1 MAPDQDHVI
10 SPDQLQVGVYVY
22 LDLSWMNHPF
32 SFNNFKIR
40 TEEQLLTIRR
50 LGLQK
55 VRWDPSRSDV
65 SPLTETELPATES
78 PLVAAEAGITSA
90 PTSVD
95 AALMAAKQVRIQ
107 RLAEQRENVARVEA
121 AFTSAVAVAKSLHQ
135 TIGSKPEATLIEA
148 GKLMSKLVDEL
159 LAAPEVAIQVMSEKP
174 GVDETYYHPLNV
186 SVLSMIL
193 GRELRLPADVIK
205 MIGLGAIFHD
215 MGLAELPPHVVSQ
228 RESLTKSERELRER
242 HCRYGF
248 ELGRKAGLPAAAL
261 NVILQ
266 HHESFD
272 GGGYP
277 QKLKGESID
286 VPARLVAIVNVYDNL
301 CNPPNVAQA
310 LTPHEALSAMYAQ
323 KRNWFDP
330 KLLLVFIRFMGV
342 YPPGTVVALSND
354 AIGLVIKVN
363 SSRPLKP
370 TLIVY
375 DAEIPKSE
383 ALLLDLED
391 EPDINITRSIKPGL
405 LSPAVFEYLS
415 PRKRVNYYFD
425 TANPKPDA

>member
-1 MAPDQDHVI
+1 MTLVQDHVI

-22 LDLSWMNHPF
+22 LDLGWMNHPF

-40 TEEQLLTIRR
+40 TEEQLVTIRQ
-50 LGLQK
+50 LGLSR
-55 VRWDPSRSDV
+55 VRWDPARSDV
-65 SPLTETELPATES
+65 NPLAKAESPATEADLAATIAS
-78 PLVAAEAGITSA
+78 PA
-90 PTSVD
+90 SVD
-95 AALMAAKQVRIQ
+95 ANLMAAKQARIQ
-107 RLAEQRENVARVEA
+107 RLAEQRENLARVEA
-121 AFTSAVAVAKSLHQ
+121 AFTNAAAVAKSLNR

-148 GKLMSKLVDEL
+148 GQLMSKLVDEL

-193 GRELRLPADVIK
+193 GRELKLPADVIK
-205 MIGLGAIFHD
+205 TIGLGAIFHD
-215 MGLAELPPHVVSQ
+215 MGLAELPPRVVSQ
-228 RESLTKSERELRER
+228 REALTKSERELRER

-248 ELGRKAGLPAAAL
+248 ELGQKAGLPPAAL

-266 HHESFD
+266 HHENFD
-272 GGGYP
+272 GSGYP
-277 QKLKGESID
+277 QKLRGESID
-286 VPARLVAIVNVYDNL
+286 LPARLVAIVNVYDNL
-301 CNPPNVAQA
+301 CNPPHVAQA

-323 KRNWFDP
+323 MRNWFDP

-354 AIGLVIKVN
+354 AIGLIIKVN

-375 DAEIPKSE
+375 DAEIPKGE

-391 EPDINITRSIKPGL
+391 EPDINITRSIKPAL
-405 LSPAVFEYLS
+405 LSPAVFDYLS

-425 TANPKPDA
+425 AANPKSDA